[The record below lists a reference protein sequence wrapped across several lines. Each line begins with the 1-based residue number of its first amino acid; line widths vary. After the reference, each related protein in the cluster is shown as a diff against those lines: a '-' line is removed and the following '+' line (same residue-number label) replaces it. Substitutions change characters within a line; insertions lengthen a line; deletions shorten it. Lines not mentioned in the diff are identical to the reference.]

1 MEFLSIPFVVC
12 LVLTFVLYYMRTG
25 RRWQHGVLL
34 LASCVFIGYYHL
46 VYLLF
51 ALGITL
57 LTFYAGLWLHRKRDT
72 RLLRGYSAVRWVRSS
87 ASGSWPATG
96 RRSSRWAFRSIL
108 FRPCPI

>member
-34 LASCVFIGYYHL
+34 LVSCVFIGYYHL

-57 LTFYAGLWLHRKRDT
+57 LTFYAGLWLHCKHDT
-72 RLLRGYSAVRWVRSS
+72 RLAPWIFG
-87 ASGSWPATG
+87 GSVGALVG
-96 RRSSRWAFRSIL
+96 I
-108 FRPCPI
+108 